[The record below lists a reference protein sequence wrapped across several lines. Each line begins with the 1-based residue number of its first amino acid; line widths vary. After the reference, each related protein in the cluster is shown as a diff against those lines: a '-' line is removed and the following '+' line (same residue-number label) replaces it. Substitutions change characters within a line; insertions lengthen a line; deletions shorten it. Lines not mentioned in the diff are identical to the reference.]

1 MKKSPK
7 EKPSKKPAALAPV
20 RAPGGDCIKP
30 HPATNGDISKLFDP
44 KNADPA
50 AEPSIATIVGFAW
63 AKAQDGLRAIVEF
76 GALLIE
82 VETWLKK
89 RGGFN
94 GLQKKLGVG
103 LKAWLA
109 EHAPEVDYKTAM
121 GYKYA
126 ASGLLALADKARNRP
141 LLVLMGE
148 QPLTD
153 AEEEAARE
161 QVLSL
166 VSSSSLRLLKA
177 AAKAAGPACDPA
189 DRNQGRHPKGAEEG
203 VEEALDRAAA
213 LAAADTALADGEMA
227 ERLQPLHV
235 WAVENDGVGT
245 LSDKGL
251 DMLLD
256 GIGEIRDR
264 ALAVRKARAA
274 AARREARA

>member
-1 MKKSPK
+1 MKKNS
-7 EKPSKKPAALAPV
+7 SLV
-20 RAPGGDCIKP
+20 KP
-30 HPATNGDISKLFDP
+30 HPATRGDLSALFADTAL
-44 KNADPA
+44 KNPA
-50 AEPSIATIVGFAW
+50 TEPSVATIVQFAW
-63 AKAQDGLRAIVEF
+63 DKAQDGLRSIVEF
-76 GALLIE
+76 GALLLE
-82 VETWLKK
+82 VEAWLKK
-89 RGGFN
+89 RGGTFQ
-94 GLQKKLGVG
+94 QKGGTYG

-126 ASGLLALADKARNRP
+126 ASGLMALADKAQNRP

-148 QPLTD
+148 QPLSD

-166 VSSSSLRLLKA
+166 VSTSSLRLLKA
-177 AAKAAGPACDPA
+177 AAKAAGPARDPA

>member
-1 MKKSPK
+1 MPA
-7 EKPSKKPAALAPV
+7 KKPAALVPV

-30 HPATNGDISKLFDP
+30 HPATSGDLSKLFDP

-63 AKAQDGLRAIVEF
+63 AKAQDGLRSIVEF

-89 RGGFN
+89 RPDYN
-94 GLQKKLGVG
+94 RKAGVG
-103 LKAWLA
+103 LKAWLS

-148 QPLTD
+148 KPLTD

-166 VSSSSLRLLKA
+166 ISSSSLRLLKA
-177 AAKAAGPACDPA
+177 AAKAAGPARDPA

>member
-1 MKKSPK
+1 MKKKITRSLV
-7 EKPSKKPAALAPV
+7 PAAVSAP
-20 RAPGGDCIKP
+20 DCIKP
-30 HPATNGDISKLFDP
+30 HAASSGDLSALFADTALKDPAT
-44 KNADPA
+44 
-50 AEPSIATIVGFAW
+50 EPSIAQIVGW
-63 AKAQDGLRAIVEF
+63 SWHQAQDGLRSIVEF
-76 GALLIE
+76 GALLLQ
-82 VETWLKK
+82 VEAWLKARPGPNK
-89 RGGFN
+89 KAGERG
-94 GLQKKLGVG
+94 G

-109 EHAPEVDYKTAM
+109 AHVPCVCYTTAI
-121 GYKYA
+121 GYREA
-126 ASGLLALADKARNRP
+126 AKGLIAAVRLAADRP
-141 LLVLMGE
+141 LLPLMGE
-148 QPLTD
+148 NPLTD
-153 AEEEAARE
+153 EEDAALQKKVFE
-161 QVLSL
+161 VIA
-166 VSSSSLRLLKA
+166 SSSLRLLKA
-177 AAKAAGPACDPA
+177 AAKAAGPARDPA